1 MIWSQLLMLLQ
12 ETRQDL
18 MELLRAHKDLLPL
31 VLTYQLSETDTM
43 RVEVERMKLINHF
56 SIQMRMT
63 LRQRGKTLITSMLFS
78 EIAHLFVQLLKTIM
92 FRNQS

>member
-1 MIWSQLLMLLQ
+1 MLLQ

-43 RVEVERMKLINHF
+43 RVEAERMKLINHF

-63 LRQRGKTLITSMLFS
+63 LRQRDKTLITSMLFS
-78 EIAHLFVQLLKTIM
+78 EIARLFVQLLKTIM